1 MGRGFKK
8 EFSAIHMNKEQLK
21 RSMLEIV
28 SIRKNILKT
37 KNEGDE

>member
-1 MGRGFKK
+1 
-8 EFSAIHMNKEQLK
+8 MNKEQLK